1 MLKIPRIILYCT
13 HVRADVAQVASEL
26 QTELGFKKGD
36 TALLVSPNHADYFTV
51 VHAILRLGGT
61 EMC

>member
-1 MLKIPRIILYCT
+1 
-13 HVRADVAQVASEL
+13 VAQVASEL